1 MKISKLFNT
10 KIISGNF
17 CCLQQIEMPDAK
29 LIFDLRTKRTKNNF
43 LKITNGNVNDQE
55 QYLLKYF
62 EKFRNNQEIYYKIID
77 IKNNKACGVL
87 RVTELNKQE
96 IFNWQSFV
104 VMESTAPN
112 IVIDAM
118 LMVYR
123 IGFDFLDRNIC
134 GNWEVDKN
142 FVKMM
147 KMHEIMNMAKI
158 VGENEKYFLVT
169 VKKHDFIENYPRYK
183 KMGFGFLG
191 NLL

>member
-10 KIISGNF
+10 KIIVGKF
-17 CCLQQIEMPDAK
+17 CYLQQIELPDAQ
-29 LIFDLRTKRTKNNF
+29 LIFDLRTKRTKDNF

-62 EKFRNNQEIYYKIID
+62 EKFRNNEEIYYKIID

-96 IFNWQSFV
+96 IFNWQSYV
-104 VMESTAPN
+104 VIESTDPN